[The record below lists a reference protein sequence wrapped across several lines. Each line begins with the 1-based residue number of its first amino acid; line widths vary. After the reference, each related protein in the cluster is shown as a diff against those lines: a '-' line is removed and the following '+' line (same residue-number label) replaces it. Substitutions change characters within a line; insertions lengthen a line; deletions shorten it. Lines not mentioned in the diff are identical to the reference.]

1 MYSEHDVLVIIM
13 IPWKK
18 WHTCLTI
25 TSHAAFMRVAEETTT
40 KLTEYTSCWQSAA
53 GSAHNS
59 IVALDALLS
68 FPRRQRS
75 QGLSNTSGKYSVGL
89 KVLAVSSQEILE
101 HGARPSSLPPPDA
114 VADSSWNPS
123 GILGKNARGLVCTAS
138 PGKPTPLSCLQ
149 HWASSRNIP
158 ASNKRQGSLIV
169 CWAVW
174 FP

>member
-1 MYSEHDVLVIIM
+1 MWI
-13 IPWKK
+13 
-18 WHTCLTI
+18 
-25 TSHAAFMRVAEETTT
+25 AEETTT

-53 GSAHNS
+53 DSAHNS

-75 QGLSNTSGKYSVGL
+75 QGLSSNTSGKYSVGL

-101 HGARPSSLPPPDA
+101 HGARPSSLPPPGA

-123 GILGKNARGLVCTAS
+123 GILGKNAWGLVCTAS
-138 PGKPTPLSCLQ
+138 PDKPMLLSCLQ

-158 ASNKRQGSLIV
+158 ASNKWQGSLIV

-174 FP
+174 FL